1 MADTVLVVD
10 DDSNIR
16 EVLHKFFTLK
26 GYQVILAANGEQALE
41 LAESEM
47 PKVILLDINMPG
59 IDGME
64 TCKRL
69 RADEKTRLIPIILI
83 TAYGATRTEA
93 SDAGADDIIY
103 KPFDMDRVIES
114 IENVV
119 KKNLILVVDDQLED
133 RETFKD
139 ILESKGY
146 KVTTAKD
153 GYEAIELVNR
163 GEFNIIFIDVKMAG
177 INGVKTFEGVRK
189 LRPDVPVVMV
199 TGYSVEEL
207 VKEAIDKG
215 AYACIYKPL
224 DMEKIMRIIKEVKK
238 K

>member
-1 MADTVLVVD
+1 MGMVVASQFIPSNCMATFWFSVQMPVVKCDERIHTMADTVLVVD

-103 KPFDMDRVIES
+103 KPFDMKDLSIRLKSVIRVGHIVNQWERLMAYMD
-114 IENVV
+114 ELE
-119 KKNLILVVDDQLED
+119 KN
-133 RETFKD
+133 R
-139 ILESKGY
+139 S
-146 KVTTAKD
+146 
-153 GYEAIELVNR
+153 ELV
-163 GEFNIIFIDVKMAG
+163 
-177 INGVKTFEGVRK
+177 FE
-189 LRPDVPVVMV
+189 
-199 TGYSVEEL
+199 E
-207 VKEAIDKG
+207 I
-215 AYACIYKPL
+215 
-224 DMEKIMRIIKEVKK
+224 EKRRNQLANSCD
-238 K
+238 